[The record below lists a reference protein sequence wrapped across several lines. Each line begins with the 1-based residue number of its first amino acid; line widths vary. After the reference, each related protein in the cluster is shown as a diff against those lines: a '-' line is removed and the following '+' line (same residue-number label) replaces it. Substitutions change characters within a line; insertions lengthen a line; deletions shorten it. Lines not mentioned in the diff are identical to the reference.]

1 MLSGRYRMQVMKYT
15 LNPGWRVLLNDLG
28 LNAENVLKRADLPGD
43 LFARETAS
51 LDTAEYFR
59 LWAAIGDEA
68 SDPLVPLRMG
78 SGISAEAFD
87 PPVFAAMCSPNLNA
101 ALERISLYKRLI
113 YPMALH
119 IERTDQHTGLR
130 IEWLDKTIAP
140 PTSLVAAE
148 LVFFVQLSRIGTR
161 TEVKPIKVRAPTPPS
176 PKDSYHEYFGVRVTK
191 GDYPEILFKADD
203 AERPF
208 LTANE
213 QMWDFFEPDLKR
225 RLAELDA
232 SATTEERVRAALLE
246 LIPSGN
252 TSMEQVA
259 KYLGMSARTVQRKLQ
274 SESRAFQ
281 LILNDTRTQL
291 ARHYLRN
298 SKFSGSEIAFL
309 LGFEDPNSFFRAFH
323 DWTGQTPSDYRASA
337 V

>member
-1 MLSGRYRMQVMKYT
+1 MKVMKYA
-15 LNPGWRVLLNDLG
+15 LNPGWRILLNDVG
-28 LNAENVLKRADLPGD
+28 LNVENVLKRAHLPGD

-51 LDTAEYFR
+51 LDTPDYFR
-59 LWAAIGDEA
+59 LWTAIEEEA
-68 SDPLVPLRMG
+68 SDPLVPLRLG
-78 SGISAEAFD
+78 SGISVEAFD
-87 PPVFAAMCSPNLNA
+87 PPVFAAMCSPNLNT

-113 YPMALH
+113 YPIALH
-119 IERTDQHTGLR
+119 IELSDQHTGLR
-130 IEWLDKTIAP
+130 IEWLDKTIPP

-161 TEVKPIKVRAPTPPS
+161 SKVKPLKVRAPNPPS
-176 PKDSYHEYFGVRVTK
+176 PKDSYFEYFGIRVTK
-191 GDYPEILFKADD
+191 GNDPEILFRAED

-208 LTANE
+208 LTANA

-232 SATTEERVRAALLE
+232 RATTEERVRAALLE
-246 LIPSGN
+246 LIPTGR
-252 TSMEQVA
+252 TSIEQVA
-259 KYLGMSARTVQRKLQ
+259 KRLGMSTRTVQRKLQ

-281 LILNDTRTQL
+281 LILNDTRAQL

-323 DWTGQTPSDYRASA
+323 DWTGQTPSDYRASTA
-337 V
+337 